1 MRIWNSEHTFNHSW
15 DTVVTAAWRK
25 YPNPH
30 NPSVLGLDVLDRR
43 VDSGGRLQSHRL
55 LSTAWGIPSWA
66 RKMIGMQDMCY
77 ASERSTVD
85 PKNKTFTLRTRNIT
99 LSNIVT
105 VDEQLTYCQHPTD
118 PNKTLLKQ
126 EATVTVS
133 GLPLC
138 SKLEQMMTDAM
149 SNNASKGRQAME
161 FVIEKL
167 TKEAREL
174 SAEAQ
179 KCMDNVLPKTNS
191 L

>member
-30 NPSVLGLDVLDRR
+30 NPSVIGLDVIDRNI
-43 VDSGGRLQSHRL
+43 DSEGRLNSHRL
-55 LSTAWGIPSWA
+55 LSTSWGIPSWVT
-66 RKMIGMQDMCY
+66 KMIGIQELCY
-77 ASERSTVD
+77 ASEHSSVD
-85 PKNKTFTLRTRNIT
+85 PKSKTFTLRTRNVT

-105 VDEQLTYCQHPTD
+105 VDEQLTYYQHPTD
-118 PNKTLLKQ
+118 PTKTLLKQ

-138 SKLEQMMTDAM
+138 NKLEQMMTDAM
-149 SNNASKGRQAME
+149 TNNASKGRQAME
-161 FVIEKL
+161 YVIDKVK
-167 TKEAREL
+167 KEAREL
-174 SAEAQ
+174 SVEAQ
-179 KCMDNVLPKTNS
+179 KCMDNVLPKTSS